1 MKPFKGKAIYQPTGK
16 AAEYSEW
23 ACNFYTG
30 CSTNCDYCYCKR
42 GVMSAVWSSTPQ
54 LKKCFNGNESEA
66 LSTFLEEML
75 KNKSEL
81 QKNGLFF
88 SFTTDPLLFETMALT
103 FWSLY
108 LCENKRIPAY
118 VLTKQA
124 KFVESV
130 KNWGLDKALVYFGFT
145 LTGMDEQERNAPSTA
160 LRIEAMEKLH
170 KMGFKT
176 FASIE
181 PVIDLQNALAA
192 IKAAQPYCNLFKI
205 GLLSGKKFDKN
216 KLLDFMYSVHQLTEY
231 KTPIYWKDSVINQ
244 LGISRA
250 NLPPNCVNSDY
261 KLHKQ

>member
-30 CSTNCDYCYCKR
+30 CSTQCDYCYCKR

-54 LKKCFNGNESEA
+54 LKKCFNNESEA
-66 LSTFLEEML
+66 LSRFNGEML

-88 SFTTDPLLFETMALT
+88 SFTTDPLLFETRALT
-103 FWSLY
+103 TCALF
-108 LCENKRIPAY
+108 LCAEHQIPAY
-118 VLTKQA
+118 VLTKQIEFIKYQNA
-124 KFVESV
+124 WNF
-130 KNWGLDKALVYFGFT
+130 DKTLVYFGFT
-145 LTGMDEQERNAPSTA
+145 LTGMDEQERNAPSTNA
-160 LRIEAMEKLH
+160 RLLAMEILQKR
-170 KMGFKT
+170 GFKS

-181 PVIDLQNALAA
+181 PVIDLQKALAA

-250 NLPPNCVNSDY
+250 NLPANCVNSDY
-261 KLHKQ
+261 KLHNQ